1 MIAWSRFSD
10 PRWKSL
16 QQSLLSRSDVKLS
29 FGVCGDGLFL
39 IELRKPG
46 KTSPA
51 FAGPVS
57 YLVGNFSAVGGFFR
71 RPGKKN
77 HGRHLVVGGPLV
89 VTRRLGSESS
99 TTNLMLR
106 PRTEGCRLAEANARL
121 G

>member
-57 YLVGNFSAVGGFFR
+57 YLVGNFSVGGFFLGQEEE
-71 RPGKKN
+71 PWEALS
-77 HGRHLVVGGPLV
+77 GRWTASCDAK
-89 VTRRLGSESS
+89 TRDESS

-106 PRTEGCRLAEANARL
+106 PRTEGCRLAKASARL